1 MGEGLSRR
9 NLLGGGLLKAA
20 RNRFDREVPKPAAD
34 PAQGHV
40 AAAREFWGAGDA
52 RRLAERWAPAVDAV
66 VDALALEPGERV
78 LDLGAG
84 SGDLAIGASRR
95 GAVVDALDLTPER
108 VTEGWTRCRAAGAD
122 VAWHE
127 GAMERMPFPAGS
139 FAAVASAVGTPDADQ
154 QAPGREIGRVLAPGG
169 RVALATWDSA
179 GAMGAILR
187 LARRADPGRFGRTP
201 PERWGT
207 YDGLRLA
214 LDRFEDFTMD
224 ERELHWK
231 YSDADALWE
240 ELGTPPGPLA
250 GCGDRAGAER
260 VLEPWLR
267 EEDGGLV
274 LVAAW
279 WLVRA

>member
-1 MGEGLSRR
+1 MAEGLSRR

-20 RNRFDREVPKPAAD
+20 RNRFDREVPEPAAD
-34 PAQGHV
+34 PEHDRF
-40 AAAREFWGAGDA
+40 AAARAFWEAGDG

-66 VDALALEPGERV
+66 VGALALEPGERV
-78 LDLGAG
+78 LDAGAG
-84 SGDLAIGASRR
+84 SGDLAIGASKR
-95 GAVVDALDLTPER
+95 GAVVDALDLSPGR
-108 VTEGWTRCRAAGAD
+108 VAEGWARCRAAGAD

-127 GAMERMPFPAGS
+127 GVMERMPFASGS
-139 FAAVASAVGTPDADQ
+139 FAAVASAFGTPYSDL
-154 QAPGREIGRVLAPGG
+154 QATGREIGRVLAPGG

-179 GAMGAILR
+179 GAMGAMLR

-214 LDRFEDFTMD
+214 LDRFEDFAMD
-224 ERELHWK
+224 ERELRW
-231 YSDADALWE
+231 SFADADALWE

-250 GCGDRAGAER
+250 GCDDRAGAER
-260 VLEPWLR
+260 ALEPWLH
-267 EEDGGLV
+267 EQDGGLV
-274 LVAAW
+274 LVASW